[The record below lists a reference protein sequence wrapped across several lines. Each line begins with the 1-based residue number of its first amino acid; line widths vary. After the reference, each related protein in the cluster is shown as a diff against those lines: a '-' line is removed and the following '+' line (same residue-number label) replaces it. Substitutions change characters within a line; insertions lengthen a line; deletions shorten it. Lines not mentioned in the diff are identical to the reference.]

1 MAVDLATNERVAIK
15 IINDYEAEGD
25 DAGTKQYNGKMLQ
38 TFLNE
43 IEMCM
48 KARHRSIIRVIDFQI
63 GGMERTPDGHAR
75 PILYYVMK
83 FASYG

>member
-43 IEMCM
+43 I
-48 KARHRSIIRVIDFQI
+48 
-63 GGMERTPDGHAR
+63 
-75 PILYYVMK
+75 
-83 FASYG
+83 